1 MKKVNNIL
9 WGIVLIAIGALFAL
23 NALNITNIDIFFDGE
38 ETVQLDGEPL
48 YTNHVC
54 FRMEPHAVKLIVPEG
69 MKFFA

>member
-1 MKKVNNIL
+1 MKKVSNLL
-9 WGIVLIAIGALFAL
+9 WGIILVAVGVILAL
-23 NALNITNIDIFFDGE
+23 NALGFASIDIFFDGE

-69 MKFFA
+69 MMFFA